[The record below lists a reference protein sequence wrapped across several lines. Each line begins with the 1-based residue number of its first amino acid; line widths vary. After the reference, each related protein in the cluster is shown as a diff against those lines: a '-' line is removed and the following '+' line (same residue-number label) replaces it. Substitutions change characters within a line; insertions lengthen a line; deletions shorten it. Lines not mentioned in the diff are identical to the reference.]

1 MSIQYHNLKNKVAL
15 VTGAAR
21 GIGRV
26 IAQELAKAEL
36 RVIVTD
42 IQEETGKSVVEDIL
56 SSGHE
61 AFFIKGDLRS
71 EKAIKDII
79 DTGVQHFGRLDI
91 VINNARPDLR
101 ILPFEGSLSEWDLAM
116 DVLLK
121 APALLTKYAVTELRK
136 VGGGSIINIG
146 STNAFF
152 VSHQPMVYHVAK
164 AGLIQLTR
172 YLACEFGSEGVRVNC
187 VCPGLVDI
195 YDNNKPLTSN
205 PINKAIVEFSV
216 PLKRAAVAEEI
227 AEAVLFL
234 CSNSSAYITGQV
246 LTLDGGITLNDH
258 FHLARK
264 GFINKR
270 NE

>member
-1 MSIQYHNLKNKVAL
+1 MSVRYVNLRGKVAL

-21 GIGRV
+21 GIGRI
-26 IAQELAKAEL
+26 IAKELAEADLK
-36 RVIVTD
+36 VIVND
-42 IQEETGKSVVEDIL
+42 IEEEAGKSVVEDIL
-56 SSGHE
+56 AVGHE
-61 AFFIKGDLRS
+61 GFFIKGDLRR
-71 EKAIKDII
+71 EDFIKALVE
-79 DTGVQHFGRLDI
+79 TGVQHFGRLDI

-101 ILPFEGSLSEWDLAM
+101 ILPFEESFSEWDLAM

-121 APALLTKYAVTELRK
+121 APALLAKYAVAELRK

-152 VSHQPMVYHVAK
+152 VSHQPLAYHVAK

-195 YDNNKPLTSN
+195 YNNNKPLTSN
-205 PINKAIVEFSV
+205 PTNKAIAELSV
-216 PLKRAAVAEEI
+216 PLKRAAFAEEI

-234 CSNSSAYITGQV
+234 CSDSSAYITGQV
-246 LTLDGGITLNDH
+246 LMIDGGITLTDH
-258 FHLARK
+258 FHLARNVLM
-264 GFINKR
+264 NKR

>member
-1 MSIQYHNLKNKVAL
+1 MSVRYVNMRGKVAL

-21 GIGRV
+21 GIGRI
-26 IAQELAKAEL
+26 IAKELAKADL
-36 RVIVTD
+36 KVIVND
-42 IQEETGKSVVEDIL
+42 IEEEAGKSTVEDIL
-56 SSGHE
+56 AVGHE
-61 AFFIKGDLRS
+61 GFFIKGDLRREDS
-71 EKAIKDII
+71 IKALVE
-79 DTGVQHFGRLDI
+79 TGVQHFGQLDI

-101 ILPFEGSLSEWDLAM
+101 ILPFEESFSEWDLAM

-121 APALLTKYAVTELRK
+121 APALLAKYAVAELRN

-152 VSHQPMVYHVAK
+152 VSHQPLAYHVAK

-195 YDNNKPLTSN
+195 YDNNKPLTSD
-205 PINKAIVEFSV
+205 PTNKAIAEFSV
-216 PLKRAAVAEEI
+216 PLKRAAFAEEI

-234 CSNSSAYITGQV
+234 CSDSSAYITGQV
-246 LTLDGGITLNDH
+246 LTIDGGITLNDH

-264 GFINKR
+264 GFIKKR